1 MYKDM
6 LPAFHKILSS
16 ILVLIPVFIFF
27 YDIFLFYFHKKNKIN
42 QSLTSDSLK
51 LFKDKAE
58 AEEFLIKHIEYLKQR
73 ADDFLKTTQENID
86 YLGTVKL

>member
-51 LFKDKAE
+51 LFKDK
-58 AEEFLIKHIEYLKQR
+58 FLEIKVPLARKKFGSTGYDRL
-73 ADDFLKTTQENID
+73 
-86 YLGTVKL
+86 